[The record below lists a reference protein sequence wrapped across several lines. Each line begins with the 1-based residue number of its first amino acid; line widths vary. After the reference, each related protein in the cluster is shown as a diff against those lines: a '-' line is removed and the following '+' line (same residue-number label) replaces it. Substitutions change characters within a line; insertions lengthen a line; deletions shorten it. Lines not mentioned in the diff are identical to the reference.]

1 MKLKKLQAVFL
12 AAALSLCML
21 TGCNGFKT
29 FVSTTDNTL
38 YQFQSDDMTPCYL
51 NNTMMHVENYILE
64 SDTLKGYVDNYT
76 LELYDDDVF
85 ILLCNMDQTKL
96 EDMTATDAKKCLED
110 YFEDTAV
117 SLDLSKIEGK
127 YCMAEDVSP
136 ATGST
141 TTFYKI
147 VFSGAKID
155 VNQTSFEGQAALL
168 AYENVCIAA
177 VIGSTGDG
185 PTQSEI
191 LNMMKSV
198 AIIESEDL
206 STGNGSKPSYTFP
219 DDLHIVLDIDA
230 ENDGSGEEEAPDN
243 SQGQVEDDKDTDN
256 EDQDENDTDEEGS
269 DADNEETDP
278 DKPASSKNST
288 DASSDIYATTVT
300 IDGTVLSCPVTY
312 DDLLDAGMT
321 PDMDPDTLVEG
332 NDIETVT
339 FALDNDNYIYIYF
352 VNVTEEDLPLKECV
366 IYGINV
372 DKDCL
377 SSSTIVTV
385 GDDLVL
391 GETTKDEFLNS
402 APAEPDYEFE
412 DGSYY
417 NVSYEDFAGDGSE
430 NSFTFWE
437 DTLTSVT
444 MYFGYE

>member
-1 MKLKKLQAVFL
+1 MKLKKLQAAFL

-21 TGCNGFKT
+21 TGCNGIKT
-29 FVSTTDNTL
+29 FVSTADSTL

-51 NNTMMHVENYILE
+51 NNTMMHVDNYILE

-76 LELYDDDVF
+76 LELYDDDAF

-96 EDMTATDAKKCLED
+96 EDMTATDAKNCLED

-136 ATGST
+136 TTGNT
-141 TTFYKI
+141 TNFYKI
-147 VFSGAKID
+147 VFSGVKID

-206 STGNGSKPSYTFP
+206 STGNGSKPSYKVP
-219 DDLHIVLDIDA
+219 DDLQLGLDTGS
-230 ENDGSGEEEAPDN
+230 ENDGSEEDSDDGEDQDAGD
-243 SQGQVEDDKDTDN
+243 SL
-256 EDQDENDTDEEGS
+256 DQDENDKDIDDEDQDEDDGDTDE
-269 DADNEETDP
+269 
-278 DKPASSKNST
+278 KNPG
-288 DASSDIYATTVT
+288 ASSDVYATTVT
-300 IDGTVLSCPVTY
+300 IGGTVFSCPVTY
-312 DDLLDAGMT
+312 EDLLDAGMT
-321 PDMDPDTLVEG
+321 PDTDPDTLVAG

-339 FALDNDNYIYIYF
+339 FSLDDDSYIYVYF
-352 VNVTEEDLPLKECV
+352 TNITEEDMSLTDCS

-372 DKDCL
+372 DMDCL
-377 SSSTIVTV
+377 SPSITVTV
-385 GDDLVL
+385 GDNLVL
-391 GETTKDEFLNS
+391 GETTRDELLNS
-402 APAEPDYEFE
+402 APAEPDYEYE

-417 NVSYEDFAGDGSE
+417 NVSYEDFAGNKSE

-437 DTLTSVT
+437 ETLTSVT
-444 MYFGYE
+444 MYFDYE